1 MKTKHSLALICAA
14 SFILLVGIVVAC
26 SNEEADNHLLSSNPP
41 AAKTANVGSSA
52 ITSCW
57 EAFDEAY
64 LRDSAAFYAACMN
77 EDYEAFF
84 QMTGITSEMISG
96 VISYTGAI
104 MQEYTDS
111 HPEFL
116 PNGGCHCSTNSLA
129 SLFYSAQGL
138 YEAYTELGGAE
149 PAEIRDL
156 PVDPM
161 SPELIACL
169 DDCLYHY
176 NYIIDTTQN
185 SNYYFCVMNCYI
197 EEQLRQ
203 IGPENPNLPDP
214 LYP

>member
-26 SNEEADNHLLSSNPP
+26 SNEEAGNHLLSPNPP

-64 LRDSAAFYAACMN
+64 LLDSAAFYAACMN

-129 SLFYSAQGL
+129 SLFYSARGL

-156 PVDPM
+156 PTDM

-169 DDCLYHY
+169 YECAQQYQSFPQLQA
-176 NYIIDTTQN
+176 ICE
-185 SNYYFCVMNCYI
+185 FNCYL
-197 EEQLRQ
+197 EEKFRQ
-203 IGPENPNLPDP
+203 IGPDDPGDPNPLEP
-214 LYP
+214 